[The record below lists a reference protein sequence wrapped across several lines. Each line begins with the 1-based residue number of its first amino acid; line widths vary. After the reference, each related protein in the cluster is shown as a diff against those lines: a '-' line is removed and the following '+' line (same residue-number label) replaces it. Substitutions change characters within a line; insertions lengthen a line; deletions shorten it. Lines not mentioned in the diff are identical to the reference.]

1 MHSSL
6 ARCCDQP
13 SKILPLKS
21 SSVQGTL
28 GLFFFE
34 VSPLSPVVGGG
45 VLAYTLLGVDFNELT
60 GEIMFLILD
69 PHYTGGEDLKSIRNG
84 GWCGW
89 KGTITT
95 NGQQFFLAN
104 KFYNLLLPQ
113 RPITV

>member
-1 MHSSL
+1 
-6 ARCCDQP
+6 
-13 SKILPLKS
+13 LKS

-45 VLAYTLLGVDFNELT
+45 VLAYTLLGVDFN
-60 GEIMFLILD
+60 LD